1 MKQNMVQLRIHYV
14 CTELHE
20 MKETLFQNFHV
31 IINEENSR
39 IVQEQGKKPVL
50 ILSDKFCDEQSFPYL
65 FPKGKFGKK
74 TSQDIPISPAWYFN
88 KRLLSFNEHFA
99 SEADY
104 IFLPGLRL
112 SSTT

>member
-14 CTELHE
+14 CTELHQ

-74 TSQDIPISPAWYFN
+74 
-88 KRLLSFNEHFA
+88 LLK
-99 SEADY
+99 
-104 IFLPGLRL
+104 IFQ
-112 SSTT
+112 